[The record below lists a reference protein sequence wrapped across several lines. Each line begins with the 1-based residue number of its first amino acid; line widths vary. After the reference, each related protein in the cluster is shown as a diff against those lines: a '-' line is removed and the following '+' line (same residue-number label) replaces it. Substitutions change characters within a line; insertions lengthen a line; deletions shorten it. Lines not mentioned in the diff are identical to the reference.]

1 MSVAACPCCRL
12 LRLAV
17 SAWASVETITPAA
30 AGEPVVARPTRE
42 AIVARVACDPVADD
56 VARALLLSQ
65 GTIRNHLAALT
76 HKLGA
81 RSRADAYRIARDN
94 GSI

>member
-1 MSVAACPCCRL
+1 
-12 LRLAV
+12 
-17 SAWASVETITPAA
+17 VEAITPAA

-42 AIVARVACDPVADD
+42 AIVARVARDPVADD
-56 VARALLLSQ
+56 VARAPCSCRRAP
-65 GTIRNHLAALT
+65 IRNHVAALT